1 MIRIQT
7 AAVRGTSSSL
17 WTAGLNTRTS
27 FNDNYNGWNRSAT
40 DSESNVPLMF
50 YFAGDENGKDV
61 VDKRNFIVPA
71 IIPAGTL
78 RNWHL
83 GLVLKNI
90 NDRVRSGA
98 GQ

>member
-1 MIRIQT
+1 
-7 AAVRGTSSSL
+7 
-17 WTAGLNTRTS
+17 
-27 FNDNYNGWNRSAT
+27 
-40 DSESNVPLMF
+40 MF
-50 YFAGDENGKDV
+50 YFAGDENGQDV
-61 VDKRNFIVPA
+61 VDKRNFIVLA